1 MNWRDTHT
9 QQFGAALALLVF
21 SLVVSY
27 YNYPAPPPLP
37 KASALNSLEP
47 VKTPDPHITPTFDPS
62 LIISTT
68 TYSAPQLAPSAPK
81 KPVSVAKAPQKSPT
95 KVEPSPKESF
105 FVPKKTPVVIP
116 EIVPT
121 PTQPIATTPIPQ
133 QSASVPTPTPPDSL
147 QPLRKALVNILC
159 TSHKSPLRGSTGS
172 GVIVDSS
179 GIILTVAHV
188 AQSELLSEALGPQV
202 ITCVVRTGNPAR
214 NTYNAKLIYI
224 SEPWVRNN
232 STTLI
237 SSQPMGTGENDF
249 ALLAITGSAN
259 GSSLPSSF
267 PFVPLS
273 QSKVAIG
280 DTLGVGGY
288 AAQYLNSTQI
298 RTALSPTFVMGVL
311 EGVYTFNK
319 TTQDVLS
326 ILGGEAAQ
334 QGSSGGGVINTDGE
348 LVGLITTSEIS
359 GPAQTRHLRATT
371 PGHLRESFMKDTE
384 KNLDSYYANTSTNS
398 LISSYAPKIQELG
411 AFLANALG
419 LQ

>member
-1 MNWRDTHT
+1 MNWMDKHN
-9 QQFGAALALLVF
+9 QQFAAAAALLVF
-21 SLVVSY
+21 SLLVSY
-27 YNYPAPPPLP
+27 YNYPAPAPLP

-47 VKTPDPHITPTFDPS
+47 VKTPDATITPHFDPS

-68 TYSAPQLAPSAPK
+68 TYSTPTLAPEPQKKKPPVPKTPKLTPK
-81 KPVSVAKAPQKSPT
+81 KIEEPTAKPTPVRVQTPVAPPQSV
-95 KVEPSPKESF
+95 PSPS
-105 FVPKKTPVVIP
+105 
-116 EIVPT
+116 
-121 PTQPIATTPIPQ
+121 QPIAATPVPQ
-133 QSASVPTPTPPDSL
+133 QVAPVPTPTPPDSL

-159 TSHKSPLRGSTGS
+159 TSHKAPLRGSTGS
-172 GVIVDSS
+172 GVIIDSS

-202 ITCVVRTGNPAR
+202 VSCVVRTGNPAR

-249 ALLAITGSAN
+249 ALLVITSSAN

-273 QSKVAIG
+273 HGDVTIG
-280 DTLGVGGY
+280 DSLGVGGY
-288 AAQYLNSTQI
+288 AAQYLSSTQI
-298 RTALSPTFVMGVL
+298 RTALSPTFVMGLL
-311 EGVYTFNK
+311 EAVYTFNR

-334 QGSSGGGVINTDGE
+334 QGSSGGGVINADGE
-348 LVGLITTSEIS
+348 LVGLITTSEIGGS
-359 GPAQTRHLRATT
+359 VQTRHLRATT
-371 PGHLRESFMKDTE
+371 PRHLRESFMNDTG
-384 KNLDSYYANTSTNS
+384 KNFDSYYTSASSDS
-398 LISSYAPKIQELG
+398 LISSYAAKVQELG
-411 AFLANALG
+411 TFLAGAVG
-419 LQ
+419 LK